1 MAIKSADQ
9 ITIVDVTDAYS
20 VILSSEAYTFVGGT
34 SGATSG
40 SCTTEVSALCGS
52 NLCSSVI
59 VSTSDITCP
68 AGISA
73 SVDGSGTEKV
83 TITFTLTATLSAA
96 CEATIK
102 VHVDGIT
109 VNKKFSFAVA
119 KTGATGAPGS
129 TGKGISKVET
139 FYLTT
144 ASGSG
149 VTTSTSG
156 WSTTP
161 EPTTTTKKYI
171 WSYTKTTYTSGDP
184 TSSTPA
190 IIGTHGATGDTGAP
204 GADAITLTITTSNGT
219 VFKNNTGSTVLTA
232 HVYKGGVE
240 QSITDAGVCGSLGSI
255 KWYNGSGT
263 QPSGWPKTSK
273 TITAGASSG
282 SGIDVVVSNATAIT
296 CQLEK

>member
-73 SVDGSGTEKV
+73 SVQGSGTEKV

-102 VHVDGIT
+102 VHVDGIE
-109 VNKKFSFAVA
+109 
-119 KTGATGAPGS
+119 
-129 TGKGISKVET
+129 ISKNDFIE
-139 FYLTT
+139 L
-144 ASGSG
+144 AM
-149 VTTSTSG
+149 
-156 WSTTP
+156 
-161 EPTTTTKKYI
+161 
-171 WSYTKTTYTSGDP
+171 
-184 TSSTPA
+184 
-190 IIGTHGATGDTGAP
+190 
-204 GADAITLTITTSNGT
+204 
-219 VFKNNTGSTVLTA
+219 
-232 HVYKGGVE
+232 
-240 QSITDAGVCGSLGSI
+240 
-255 KWYNGSGT
+255 
-263 QPSGWPKTSK
+263 
-273 TITAGASSG
+273 
-282 SGIDVVVSNATAIT
+282 
-296 CQLEK
+296 